1 MYKLRGQGR
10 IFELIK
16 ESTGEVVKKGTFTEC
31 YQAFEDNICKL
42 QKKVNKNN

>member
-16 ESTGEVVKKGTFTEC
+16 ESTGEVVKKGTFIEC
-31 YQAFEDNICKL
+31 CQVFEDNICKL
-42 QKKVNKNN
+42 KKSKQK